1 MTAGGKSF
9 GGKGRIEL
17 LARIA
22 DSGSITQAAKA
33 MGMSYK
39 AAWDAID
46 TMNNLAGEP
55 LVQRTTGGKGG
66 GGTTLTQRG
75 EQLVAN
81 FRLIEEEHKRFI
93 EQLSRQVDG
102 IADDFLMLR
111 RISMK
116 TSARNQVNGVVRNIK
131 RGAVNDEVELE
142 IFGGDKL
149 TAIITHES
157 TNDMGLRPGTEA
169 FALIKSSSIL
179 VMAGHEPP
187 ALSARN
193 RLRGTVARIQEGAVN
208 TEVVIAFPGGGT
220 MAAIIT
226 NESSHELALKAD
238 MPVTALF
245 KASSVILGVPA

>member
-1 MTAGGKSF
+1 VASNWSPT
-9 GGKGRIEL
+9 
-17 LARIA
+17 
-22 DSGSITQAAKA
+22 SGSSKQ
-33 MGMSYK
+33 
-39 AAWDAID
+39 
-46 TMNNLAGEP
+46 
-55 LVQRTTGGKGG
+55 
-66 GGTTLTQRG
+66 
-75 EQLVAN
+75 
-81 FRLIEEEHKRFI
+81 EHKRFI

-102 IADDFLMLR
+102 ITDDFLMLR